1 MLSKHISAGLLM
13 VSEVLEPRPKRRQQ
27 FSVYTGEFSTVPKS
41 QGLTPGPTRPLYQAF
56 TASARS
62 HRLRLRQTFLLS
74 RLRTTKSFRSHIH
87 STSHSQT
94 VTGGHPHHAGLSL
107 PVTQGREVLG
117 DRSGVIKTQC
127 VEFSKNDLK
136 WGGE

>member
-27 FSVYTGEFSTVPKS
+27 FSVYTGELSMVPKS

-62 HRLRLRQTFLLS
+62 HRLRLRLRQTFLLS

-107 PVTQGREVLG
+107 PVTQGREV
-117 DRSGVIKTQC
+117 
-127 VEFSKNDLK
+127 
-136 WGGE
+136 

>member
-27 FSVYTGEFSTVPKS
+27 FSVYTGELSTAPKS

-56 TASARS
+56 TASTRS
-62 HRLRLRQTFLLS
+62 HRLRLRQMVLLS

-94 VTGGHPHHAGLSL
+94 VTGGYPHHAGLSL

-117 DRSGVIKTQC
+117 DRSGVIKTQFFFFF
-127 VEFSKNDLK
+127 VEFSKND
-136 WGGE
+136 

>member
-27 FSVYTGEFSTVPKS
+27 FSVYTGELSTAPKS

-56 TASARS
+56 TASTRS
-62 HRLRLRQTFLLS
+62 HRLRLRQTVLLS

-94 VTGGHPHHAGLSL
+94 DWRSSAPCRPLPSSDTGKG
-107 PVTQGREVLG
+107 
-117 DRSGVIKTQC
+117 GVRGQEWC
-127 VEFSKNDLK
+127 DKNTMCGILK
-136 WGGE
+136 ELLKMRGK